1 MSEAIAK
8 MAVILCCVLA
18 WQTFSKSR
26 QIKEL
31 EVELSLTRYQAE
43 QFRQRISEADAAE
56 KTAAAARAKAYEET
70 RRILFGE
77 PEERD
82 GTVAPA
88 LRDAI
93 GRLP

>member
-1 MSEAIAK
+1 MLEAIAK
-8 MAVILCCVLA
+8 AAVILCCVLA
-18 WQTFSKSR
+18 WQTFYKSK

-31 EVELSLTRYQAE
+31 QVELSLTRYQAE
-43 QFRQRISEADAAE
+43 QLKTRLSEADAAE
-56 KTAAAARAKAYEET
+56 KAAAAARAEAYDES

-82 GTVAPA
+82 GPVAPG